1 MNILF
6 TLPSSSNVSP
16 STRTLVLGSEADK
29 PSETDLS
36 GDTRRAGLEAALRLG
51 SEPFRLLVDSVKDYG
66 IFMLNPAGHV
76 ATWNDGARR
85 IKGYAAEEILGRHFS
100 AFYPPEDKARGKPAY
115 ELKVAATDGR
125 FEDEGWRVRKDGSMF
140 WANVVITALRDERG
154 TLLGFA
160 KVTRDLTERRAGE
173 DRAIAHA
180 SALAA
185 EEAARRVAE
194 DRAKE
199 LASLLDQVQTQAMEL
214 ETQTEEAQAAAE
226 ELEQAN
232 DELQRTNVALQTS
245 RNHAEQL
252 FALASG
258 LADARTVDDVADVV
272 LRKGMAAVGAD
283 AAALA
288 ILNEPPHEGG
298 QSEFSILRSTGYPE
312 AVRSRFLRFPVQAG
326 RPLSDAV
333 LSRRP
338 VLLESLEEWH
348 ARYPDMAV
356 QTTEMAFE
364 GMANIPVMEHG
375 QPLAG
380 ITFSFRGPRKFDR
393 ETQTFLATL
402 GEQCGL
408 AFGRAQAFEAE
419 RDARAAAEEANR
431 AKMDFLATMSHE
443 LRTPLNAITGYTQLL
458 EIGARGP
465 VTEDQRLDLGRI
477 RASGRHLLGLI
488 NDVLNYA
495 KLDAGKVEFAVTTLS
510 LLPIIDGVV
519 TLMTPQATERGLSLS
534 IESDAAAQSSQS
546 RDPTVR
552 ADEEKLRQILFN
564 LVSNAIKYTRAGGAV
579 TLAAAEDGQ
588 TSTVRVR
595 DTGIGIPK
603 DKLERVF
610 EPFIQLGR
618 SLSSKAEGMGLGL
631 AISRELARA
640 MGGDLSVESQEGAGS
655 TFTLALP
662 RD

>member
-1 MNILF
+1 MH
-6 TLPSSSNVSP
+6 
-16 STRTLVLGSEADK
+16 GSEADK
-29 PSETDLS
+29 PSDTDLS
-36 GDTRRAGLEAALRLG
+36 GATRGAGLEAELRLS
-51 SEPFRLLVDSVKDYG
+51 SEPFRVLVESVKDYG

-76 ATWNDGARR
+76 ATWNEGARR
-85 IKGYAAEEILGRHFS
+85 IKGYAAGEIIGRHFS
-100 AFYPPEDKARGKPAY
+100 AFYPPEDNAWGKPAY
-115 ELKVAATDGR
+115 ELKVAAAEGR

-154 TLLGFA
+154 ALLGFA
-160 KVTRDLTERRAGE
+160 KVTRDLTERRAAE

-185 EEAARRVAE
+185 EEAARRAAE
-194 DRAKE
+194 ERAKE
-199 LASLLDQVQTQAMEL
+199 LASLLDQLQTQAMEL
-214 ETQTEEAQAAAE
+214 ENQTEEAQAAAE
-226 ELEQAN
+226 ELEQTN
-232 DELQRTNVALQTS
+232 DELQRANTALQIS
-245 RNHAEQL
+245 RLHAERL
-252 FALASG
+252 FSLASG
-258 LADARTVDDVADVV
+258 LADARTVDEVADLVV
-272 LRKGMAAVGAD
+272 QQGMAAVDAD

-288 ILNEPPHEGG
+288 MLTEASREGG
-298 QSEFSILRSTGYPE
+298 DSEFTILRSTGYPN
-312 AVRSRFLRFPVQAG
+312 AVSARFPRFPVRAG

-333 LSRRP
+333 LSRQP
-338 VLLESLEEWH
+338 VLIESLAEWRE
-348 ARYPDMAV
+348 RYPDMAA
-356 QTTEMAFE
+356 QTVEMTFE
-364 GMANIPVMEHG
+364 AMANVPVMASG
-375 QPLAG
+375 RALAG
-380 ITFSFRGPRKFDR
+380 ITFSFRQPRKFDR
-393 ETQTFLATL
+393 ETQTFLATV

-458 EIGARGP
+458 EIGSRGP

-495 KLDAGKVEFAVTTLS
+495 KLDAGKVEFTVTTLS

-519 TLMTPQATERGLSLS
+519 TLMTPQAAEKGLSLS
-534 IESDAAAQSSQS
+534 IESGTAVQSSEG
-546 RDPTVR
+546 RVPTAR

-564 LVSNAIKYTRAGGAV
+564 LLSNAIKYTPAGGVV
-579 TLAAAEDGQ
+579 TLAAAEDAQ
-588 TSTVRVR
+588 ISMIRVR

-640 MGGDLSVESQEGAGS
+640 MGGDLSVESQEGVGS
-655 TFTLALP
+655 TFTLTLS